1 MLAWHRVRQTLDRL
15 AWGYIIPNM
24 KQPRPLLTIDGN
36 AKVMKGDKFG
46 YWTAI
51 LHLAPA
57 DMAGTGVNL
66 CPASTAGCRAACLT
80 TAGRG
85 GMLSKVTG
93 TNTIQEARKRKSR
106 QFVDDKESFVKSL
119 MVEVG
124 KFVTRAAGKGV
135 VPCVRLNGTSDIV
148 WERILVDGKNIME
161 HFPNVTW
168 YDYTKLAN
176 RKNLPSNYS
185 LTFSLAENNDA
196 AACVALNN
204 GLNVAAVFAV
214 GRSKPLPA
222 TFAIGGKSFPVI
234 DGDETD
240 LRFLDPKGVIVGLR
254 AKGRARKDTSGFV
267 RTPVA

>member
-1 MLAWHRVRQTLDRL
+1 
-15 AWGYIIPNM
+15 M

-66 CPASTAGCRAACLT
+66 CPASTAGCRAGCLT

-148 WERILVDGKNIME
+148 WERILVDGKSIME
-161 HFPNVTW
+161 HFPNVIF
-168 YDYTKLAN
+168 YDYSKMV
-176 RKNLPSNYS
+176 RRDLPANYS
-185 LTFSLAENNDA
+185 LTFSLAENNEVK
-196 AACVALNN
+196 ACSALAS
-204 GLNVAAVFAV
+204 GMNVAVVFSTKKRDA
-214 GRSKPLPA
+214 LPS
-222 TFAIGGKSFPVI
+222 TYVLGGKEFTVI
-234 DGDETD
+234 NGDETD
-240 LRFLDPKGVIVGLR
+240 LRFLDPKGVIVGLK
-254 AKGRARKDTSGFV
+254 AKGRARKDESGFV
-267 RTPVA
+267 RKV